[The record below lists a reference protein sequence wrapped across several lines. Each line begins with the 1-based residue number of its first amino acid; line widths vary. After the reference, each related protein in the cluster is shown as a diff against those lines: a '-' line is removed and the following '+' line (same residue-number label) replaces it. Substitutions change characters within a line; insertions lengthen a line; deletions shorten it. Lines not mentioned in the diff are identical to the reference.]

1 MDGKPCDGKL
11 SRTVWGGG
19 KLGDDIK
26 ELPIV
31 KSVYPTAAVGVAH
44 IESRGLIPSG
54 TIPFCLDGVPK
65 AGKKSQLSGC
75 DGTVEQGGD
84 TRIR

>member
-31 KSVYPTAAVGVAH
+31 KSVYPTGNC
-44 IESRGLIPSG
+44 GGG
-54 TIPFCLDGVPK
+54 THRKVKLPYC
-65 AGKKSQLSGC
+65 
-75 DGTVEQGGD
+75 
-84 TRIR
+84 RR

>member
-31 KSVYPTAAVGVAH
+31 KSVYPTGNCGGGTH
-44 IESRGLIPSG
+44 KKQSRFICRLCFIMCGWN
-54 TIPFCLDGVPK
+54 VQK
-65 AGKKSQLSGC
+65 
-75 DGTVEQGGD
+75 VN
-84 TRIR
+84 RIFLRY

>member
-31 KSVYPTAAVGVAH
+31 KSVYPTGNC
-44 IESRGLIPSG
+44 GGG
-54 TIPFCLDGVPK
+54 THRRAKRRSCRP
-65 AGKKSQLSGC
+65 
-75 DGTVEQGGD
+75 
-84 TRIR
+84 

>member
-31 KSVYPTAAVGVAH
+31 KSVYPTGNC
-44 IESRGLIPSG
+44 GGG
-54 TIPFCLDGVPK
+54 THKKPK
-65 AGKKSQLSGC
+65 ECFFRVFFTMYG
-75 DGTVEQGGD
+75 
-84 TRIR
+84 

>member
-11 SRTVWGGG
+11 SCTVWGGG

-31 KSVYPTAAVGVAH
+31 KSVYPTVNCG
-44 IESRGLIPSG
+44 GG
-54 TIPFCLDGVPK
+54 TH
-65 AGKKSQLSGC
+65 KKRNRCIYRQSSFMCGWNLNR
-75 DGTVEQGGD
+75 
-84 TRIR
+84 RIFAWS

>member
-31 KSVYPTAAVGVAH
+31 KSVYPTGNCGGGTHTPTVWNGFM
-44 IESRGLIPSG
+44 RKTGSG
-54 TIPFCLDGVPK
+54 K
-65 AGKKSQLSGC
+65 QLYAM
-75 DGTVEQGGD
+75 D
-84 TRIR
+84 IRR

>member
-31 KSVYPTAAVGVAH
+31 KSVYPTGTCGGGTH
-44 IESRGLIPSG
+44 IKLNACFCRQLFFMCITNILRRIEISKES
-54 TIPFCLDGVPK
+54 
-65 AGKKSQLSGC
+65 
-75 DGTVEQGGD
+75 
-84 TRIR
+84 

>member
-1 MDGKPCDGKL
+1 MDVKPCDGKL

-31 KSVYPTAAVGVAH
+31 KSVYPTGNC
-44 IESRGLIPSG
+44 GGG
-54 TIPFCLDGVPK
+54 THKRQNLYIYRRFFYMCGWNVQTNK
-65 AGKKSQLSGC
+65 
-75 DGTVEQGGD
+75 
-84 TRIR
+84 RIFVWF

>member
-31 KSVYPTAAVGVAH
+31 KSVYPTGNWGVAP
-44 IESRGLIPSG
+44 IEKRNRAVAG
-54 TIPFCLDGVPK
+54 TDAV
-65 AGKKSQLSGC
+65 SV
-75 DGTVEQGGD
+75 T
-84 TRIR
+84 